1 MLYSVLL
8 IDADDQIKNP
18 IILLT
23 VGIHFYDDP
32 PPSSVVVVNT
42 NHLGVVCSFRG
53 LPAPDV
59 TWSGD
64 NIDEFVAN
72 TTSQLEDKDSRVS
85 EYVTTSVLDWLSAD
99 VLSRRGLSGDA
110 TCTGSNSHD
119 SKGHTVQVEVQCKLL
134 TCTVST
140 RYSINTIVFH

>member
-1 MLYSVLL
+1 MVQF
-8 IDADDQIKNP
+8 IDACEQINDLP
-18 IILLT
+18 T
-23 VGIHFYDDP
+23 VGTRFYGDP

-42 NHLGVVCSFRG
+42 DPLGVVCSFRG
-53 LPAPDV
+53 LPAPEV

-64 NIDEFVAN
+64 NIGQFVAN

-99 VLSRRGLSGDA
+99 VLSRRGLSGDV

-119 SKGHTVQVEVQCKLL
+119 SKGHTVQVDVQCKLF
-134 TCTVST
+134 TCLVST
-140 RYSINTIVFH
+140 STIL